1 MALGALDIAADLTG
15 FAGSVVIVVQYYL
28 SLRGRIDTSG
38 VAYPLGN
45 LCGSLLVMVSLC
57 VHFNLPSL
65 CIEVFW
71 SSVSLYGVLTA
82 LWRRSRR
89 AGL

>member
-1 MALGALDIAADLTG
+1 MTGVDIAADIVG

-28 SLRGRIDTSG
+28 SLRGRIDTGG

-45 LCGSLLVMVSLC
+45 LCGSLMVLVSLC
-57 VHFNLPSL
+57 IHFNMPSL

-71 SSVSLYGVLTA
+71 SSVSLYGVIA
-82 LWRRSRR
+82 AMWRRARQ
-89 AGL
+89 